1 MVEPRASALVTGGS
15 RGIGRAIALELAR
28 SGYFVLINYL
38 ANDAAAEA
46 SLAAVREAGGDGAL
60 ARFDVADRE
69 ATGAAL
75 DALLAAHGP
84 VEVLVNNAGI
94 ARDGLF
100 LLLLPEE
107 WDSVIATTLHGFFNV
122 TRPVMKQMVGRRRG
136 VVVNVASVSGQIGNR
151 GQSNYSAA
159 KAGLIAAT
167 HALAL
172 EVARFG
178 IRVNAVAP
186 GLVETEMIKD
196 VRLDVALK
204 MVPMQR
210 VARPEEV
217 ARVVR
222 FLCSDDAS
230 YMTGQVVAVNGG
242 MV

>member
-1 MVEPRASALVTGGS
+1 MAEPRPSALITGAS

-28 SGYFVLINYL
+28 SGYFVLVNYR
-38 ANDAAAEA
+38 ANDAAAAET
-46 SLAAVREAGGDGAL
+46 LAAVRSAGGDGVL
-60 ARFDVADRE
+60 ARFDVADRTA
-69 ATGAAL
+69 ATTAL

-84 VEVLVNNAGI
+84 VQVLVNNAGI

-100 LLLLPEE
+100 LMLLPEE

-122 TRPVMKQMVGRRRG
+122 TRPVLKQMVGQRRG

-186 GLVETEMIKD
+186 GLVETEMIRD

-204 MVPMQR
+204 MVPLGR
-210 VARPEEV
+210 VARPEEI

-222 FLCSDDAS
+222 FLCSEDAS

>member
-1 MVEPRASALVTGGS
+1 MSESKVSALVTGGS
-15 RGIGRAIALELAR
+15 RGIGRAVALELAR
-28 SGYFVLINYL
+28 SGRFVIINYL
-38 ANDAAAEA
+38 ANDTAAEE
-46 SLAAVREAGGDGAL
+46 SLRAVRDAGGDGVL
-60 ARFDVADRE
+60 ARFDVSDRE
-69 ATGAAL
+69 ATAAAL
-75 DALLAAHGP
+75 DALLRDHGF

-100 LLLLPEE
+100 LMLKPEE

-122 TRPVMKQMVGRRRG
+122 TRPVLKQMVVRRRG
-136 VVVNVASVSGQIGNR
+136 SIVNVSSVSGQISNR

-167 HALAL
+167 RALAL
-172 EVARFG
+172 EVGRLG

-186 GLVETEMIKD
+186 GLVDTDMIKN
-196 VRLDVALK
+196 VRLEMVLK
-204 MVPMQR
+204 SIPMQR
-210 VARPEEV
+210 VARPEEI

-242 MV
+242 LA

>member
-1 MVEPRASALVTGGS
+1 MVEPRPSALVTGAS
-15 RGIGRAIALELAR
+15 RGIGRAVALELAR
-28 SGYFVLINYL
+28 CGYFVLVNYR
-38 ANDAAAEA
+38 ANDAAAA
-46 SLAAVREAGGDGAL
+46 ATLAAVRAAGGDGAL

-69 ATGAAL
+69 VATAAL
-75 DALLAAHGP
+75 DALLATYGP

-100 LLLLPEE
+100 LMLLPEE
-107 WDSVIATTLHGFFNV
+107 WDAVIATTLHGFFNV
-122 TRPVMKQMVGRRRG
+122 TRPVLKQMVGRRRG

-167 HALAL
+167 RALAV

-186 GLVETEMIKD
+186 GLVETEMIQD

-204 MVPMQR
+204 MVPLGR
-210 VARPEEV
+210 VAQPEEI

-222 FLCSDDAS
+222 FLCSEDAS